1 MTKFNDLKGK
11 TLSSVEFNGV
21 DSIKLTCV
29 TGEVY
34 VISYDQESYKPSEI
48 EEKCSLIECFV
59 GSKIT
64 LADMVVKERYLEEGE
79 WIVPVS
85 YILATEKEWM
95 RWDIYWYYKKSI
107 DFKLVE

>member
-1 MTKFNDLKGK
+1 MVKFSDLKGK

-34 VISYDQESYKPSEI
+34 VISYDQESYKPSAI
-48 EEKCSLIECFV
+48 EDTCSRIECLV

-64 LADMVVKERYLEEGE
+64 LADRVVKEWYLEEQE

-85 YILATEKEWM
+85 YILGNEKVYM
-95 RWDIYWYYKKSI
+95 ILNIYWHYRKSI
-107 DFKLVE
+107 DF